1 MSNFQCEKCGTICY
15 DTPNGYITG
24 CEHYPADLKY
34 INTEL
39 VGRQVRDQ
47 VRGQVGD
54 QVNGQVRDQV
64 VDQVRDQVR
73 DQVWNQ
79 VWDQVGRQVWGQV
92 NDKMGQFIIEEN

>member
-54 QVNGQVRDQV
+54 QVIVH
-64 VDQVRDQVR
+64 
-73 DQVWNQ
+73 VWLP
-79 VWDQVGRQVWGQV
+79 VEDRVLSQVWGPV
-92 NDKMGQFIIEEN
+92 INKVRNKN